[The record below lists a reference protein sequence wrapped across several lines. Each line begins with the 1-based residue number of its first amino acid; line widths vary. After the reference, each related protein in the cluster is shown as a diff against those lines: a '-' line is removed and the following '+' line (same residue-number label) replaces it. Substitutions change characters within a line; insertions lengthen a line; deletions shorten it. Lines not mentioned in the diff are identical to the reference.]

1 MSLKGCQST
10 IKLGTNAIKDLNS
23 VNFDNVL
30 DQLDI
35 TDFDSACSREF
46 IPGLRGATFALG
58 GDYDPTDTNGQLVLV
73 NAGLNGTLLTTTTAP
88 NFTVNG
94 TNGFTA
100 DAYVSA
106 FSVSTTVEG
115 KVVFSATL
123 QCTGAVSILS

>member
-10 IKLGTNAIKDLNS
+10 IKLGTNGIKDLNS
-23 VNFDNVL
+23 TNFDNVL
-30 DQLDI
+30 DQLDV
-35 TDFDSACSREF
+35 TDFDSACNREF
-46 IPGLRGATFALG
+46 IPGLRGATFALA
-58 GDYDPTDTNGQLVLV
+58 GDYNPTDTTGQVVLV
-73 NAGLNGTLLTTTTAP
+73 NAGLNGTLLTGATAP
-88 NFTVNG
+88 NFTVDG

-100 DAYVSA
+100 DSYVSA